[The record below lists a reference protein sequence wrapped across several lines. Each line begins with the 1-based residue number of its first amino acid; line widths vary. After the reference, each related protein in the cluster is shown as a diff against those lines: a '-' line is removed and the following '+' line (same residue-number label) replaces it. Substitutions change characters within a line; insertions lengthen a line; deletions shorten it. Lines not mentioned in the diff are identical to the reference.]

1 MTQDSPWFEPGRH
14 HDVWKEWRR
23 IGRGREEQ
31 FFLEHRHAVLESL
44 RGHHPPEQV
53 LLSKELFNSEPEFW
67 TGLARGVPSVG
78 WFLLETER
86 MNQVTSVSSSSGLCA
101 VFSPRPAK
109 LPELSDLRFVLVLWE
124 IADPGNLGTLI
135 RAARSLCRAGVL
147 VVGGCSAWSSKVAR
161 ASAGSLMNTVV
172 ASVPLAQG
180 VASLQ
185 ALRETGFALHH
196 AVPRGGQSVLQTK
209 WSGKDAVVLGNES
222 RGLPTEVEGLGRPF
236 TIPSAPEVESL
247 NVAMS
252 GSILAWEWA
261 REFPLTDIMGTSED
275 PVEEEGERA
284 FPG

>member
-1 MTQDSPWFEPGRH
+1 MTQTSPWFEPGRH

-23 IGRGREEQ
+23 IGKGREDQ

-53 LLSKELFNSEPEFW
+53 LLSKDLFDSEPEFW
-67 TGLARGVPSVG
+67 TGLARGIRSVG
-78 WFLLETER
+78 WFLVDTER

-101 VFSPRPAK
+101 VFSPRPA
-109 LPELSDLRFVLVLWE
+109 ELSELYALPFVLVLWD
-124 IADPGNLGTLI
+124 ISDPGNLGTLI

-147 VVGGCSAWSSKVAR
+147 VVGGCSAWSAKVAR
-161 ASAGSLMNTVV
+161 ASAGSLMNATV
-172 ASVPLAQG
+172 ASVSLEDGAG
-180 VASLQ
+180 SLQ
-185 ALRETGFALHH
+185 ALRQVGFALHH
-196 AVPRGGQSVLQTK
+196 AVPRGGQSVLQTQ

-222 RGLPTEVEGLGRPF
+222 RGLPTEIERLGRPF

-261 REFPLTDIMGTSED
+261 RKFPLTDMMGT
-275 PVEEEGERA
+275 
-284 FPG
+284 